1 MVAVVQLLSGVRLFV
16 APQTAAN
23 WAPLFTTISW
33 SLFKLHVG
41 TNHFINLH
49 LRLKFHRRHPT
60 PVCVLSKFPG
70 GGGCSLR
77 RRGSLSMHLC
87 FVMDVSTTS
96 RRCGWRLIAQG
107 KQRQAVAGRAV
118 GMLWLRWTLPEECL
132 EPNSGNRDPRRSS
145 RMENGTIFPCPT
157 TRISVTCCW
166 QHPGLKVRWTWPS
179 LWWDLLKNL
188 TLMFVFEHLLLLTA
202 ASSLPLSWSLPA
214 GTACLW
220 ASVNGRVQE
229 KMGVSICPAPVYQ
242 QVTLLPYRMRLPA
255 SSLPGLFLTLLFIPH

>member
-1 MVAVVQLLSGVRLFV
+1 MFCDGCLHHI
-16 APQTAAN
+16 PQV
-23 WAPLFTTISW
+23 W
-33 SLFKLHVG
+33 
-41 TNHFINLH
+41 
-49 LRLKFHRRHPT
+49 LK
-60 PVCVLSKFPG
+60 VD
-70 GGGCSLR
+70 CSR
-77 RRGSLSMHLC
+77 ETETGRGRQSCRNALAQ
-87 FVMDVSTTS
+87 MDVT
-96 RRCGWRLIAQG
+96 RRMF
-107 KQRQAVAGRAV
+107 RAK
-118 GMLWLRWTLPEECL
+118 LWKPWPQE
-132 EPNSGNRDPRRSS
+132 NSQ
-145 RMENGTIFPCPT
+145 MENGTMFPCPT

-202 ASSLPLSWSLPA
+202 ASSLPLSWSLPV
-214 GTACLW
+214 GTDCLW